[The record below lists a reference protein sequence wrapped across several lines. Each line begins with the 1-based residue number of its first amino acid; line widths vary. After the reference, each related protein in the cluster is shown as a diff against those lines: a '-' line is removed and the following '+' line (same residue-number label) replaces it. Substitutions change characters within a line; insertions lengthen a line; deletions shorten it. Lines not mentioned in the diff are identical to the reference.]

1 MEVRYKDFMGIFA
14 IGYGMGLLSSPYNEE
29 ENETIATENLT
40 LDDFADMVEFLREVF
55 ESEGRSSDRSSD
67 RAELDKTLENLEN
80 CMRDL
85 QQKIKEAQAEKATTT
100 DEDEK
105 LDNVPEVT
113 AQVVDEIDI
122 AIVEAIKELN
132 ELAKQ
137 KYKKEAEEK

>member
-14 IGYGMGLLSSPYNEE
+14 IGYGMGLLSSPYNGG
-29 ENETIATENLT
+29 ENETVPTEELT
-40 LDDFADMVEFLREVF
+40 LDDCTDMIEFLHGVI
-55 ESEGRSSDRSSD
+55 EGEDRSSD

-80 CMRDL
+80 CMKDL

-132 ELAKQ
+132 ELAKK
-137 KYKKEAEEK
+137 KYSKEAEEK

>member
-14 IGYGMGLLSSPYNEE
+14 IGYGMGLLSSPYNGG
-29 ENETIATENLT
+29 ENETVPTEELT
-40 LDDFADMVEFLREVF
+40 LDDFADMVEFLHGVF

-80 CMRDL
+80 CMKDL
-85 QQKIKEAQAEKATTT
+85 QQKIKEAQAEKLTAT

-105 LDNVPEVT
+105 IDNVPEVT

-122 AIVEAIKELN
+122 AIVEAINELN

-137 KYKKEAEEK
+137 KYSKEAEEK

>member
-14 IGYGMGLLSSPYNEE
+14 IGYGMGLLSSPYNGG
-29 ENETIATENLT
+29 ENETIPTEELT
-40 LDDFADMVEFLREVF
+40 LDDFADVVEFLHEVF
-55 ESEGRSSDRSSD
+55 ESGDRSSD

-80 CMRDL
+80 CMKDL
-85 QQKIKEAQAEKATTT
+85 QQKVKEAQAEKVTAT

-105 LDNVPEVT
+105 FDNVPEVT

-132 ELAKQ
+132 KLAKK

>member
-14 IGYGMGLLSSPYNEE
+14 IGYGMGLLSSPYNGG
-29 ENETIATENLT
+29 ENETVPTEELT
-40 LDDFADMVEFLREVF
+40 LDDFADMVEFLHGVF
-55 ESEGRSSDRSSD
+55 ESEDRSSD
-67 RAELDKTLENLEN
+67 REELDKTLENLEN
-80 CMRDL
+80 CMKDL

>member
-14 IGYGMGLLSSPYNEE
+14 IGYGMGLLSSPYNGG
-29 ENETIATENLT
+29 ENETVSTEELT
-40 LDDFADMVEFLREVF
+40 LDDFSDVAEFLHGVM
-55 ESEGRSSDRSSD
+55 ESENSGI
-67 RAELDKTLENLEN
+67 AELDKTLENLEN
-80 CMRDL
+80 CMKDL
-85 QQKIKEAQAEKATTT
+85 QQKVKEAQAEKATTT

-105 LDNVPEVT
+105 FDNVPEVT

-132 ELAKQ
+132 KLAKK

>member
-14 IGYGMGLLSSPYNEE
+14 IGYGMGLLSSPYNGG
-29 ENETIATENLT
+29 ENETVPTEELT
-40 LDDFADMVEFLREVF
+40 LDDFADMVEFLHGVF
-55 ESEGRSSDRSSD
+55 ESEEGSPDK
-67 RAELDKTLENLEN
+67 AELDKTLENLEN
-80 CMRDL
+80 CMKDL

-132 ELAKQ
+132 ELAKK
-137 KYKKEAEEK
+137 KYKEGAEEK

>member
-14 IGYGMGLLSSPYNEE
+14 IGYGMGLLSSPYNGG
-29 ENETIATENLT
+29 ENETVPTEELT
-40 LDDFADMVEFLREVF
+40 LDDFADTVEFLHGVF
-55 ESEGRSSDRSSD
+55 ESEDRSSD
-67 RAELDKTLENLEN
+67 RAELYKTLENLEN
-80 CMRDL
+80 CMKDL

-132 ELAKQ
+132 ELAKK
-137 KYKKEAEEK
+137 KYSKEAEEK

>member
-14 IGYGMGLLSSPYNEE
+14 IGYGMGLLSSPYNGG
-29 ENETIATENLT
+29 ENETVPTEELT
-40 LDDFADMVEFLREVF
+40 LDDFSDMVEFLHGVI
-55 ESEGRSSDRSSD
+55 EGEDRSSY

-80 CMRDL
+80 CMKDL

-105 LDNVPEVT
+105 LDNVPEIT

-137 KYKKEAEEK
+137 KYKKEAE

>member
-14 IGYGMGLLSSPYNEE
+14 IGYGMGLLSSPYNGG
-29 ENETIATENLT
+29 ENETVPTEELT
-40 LDDFADMVEFLREVF
+40 LDDFADMVEFLHGVF
-55 ESEGRSSDRSSD
+55 ESEDRSSD

-80 CMRDL
+80 CMKDL

-132 ELAKQ
+132 KLAKK
-137 KYKKEAEEK
+137 KYKEEAEEK

>member
-14 IGYGMGLLSSPYNEE
+14 IGYGMGLLSSPYNGG
-29 ENETIATENLT
+29 ENETVTTEELSLN
-40 LDDFADMVEFLREVF
+40 DFADMIEFLHGVI
-55 ESEGRSSDRSSD
+55 EGEDRNSDK
-67 RAELDKTLENLEN
+67 AELDKTLENLEN
-80 CMRDL
+80 CMKDL
-85 QQKIKEAQAEKATTT
+85 QQKVKEAQAEKATTT

-105 LDNVPEVT
+105 FDNVPEVT

-132 ELAKQ
+132 KLAKK

>member
-14 IGYGMGLLSSPYNEE
+14 IGYGMGLLSSPYNGG
-29 ENETIATENLT
+29 ENETVPTEELT
-40 LDDFADMVEFLREVF
+40 LDDFADMVEFLHGEF
-55 ESEGRSSDRSSD
+55 ESEDRSSD

-80 CMRDL
+80 CMKDL
-85 QQKIKEAQAEKATTT
+85 QQKIKEAQAEKLTAT

-105 LDNVPEVT
+105 IDNVPEVT

-122 AIVEAIKELN
+122 AIVEAINELN

-137 KYKKEAEEK
+137 KYSKEAEEK